1 MKEEIREGI
10 TKIVEHYAEA
20 MQTDGEQYPEFI
32 AVDRILAHL
41 KSKGVVIKTGG
52 EWCIQHG
59 YPIPCY
65 KCGAKHGQAAVEDLI

>member
-10 TKIVEHYAEA
+10 EGILGALYNFHLDGNAYAKEII
-20 MQTDGEQYPEFI
+20 EF
-32 AVDRILAHL
+32 LH
-41 KSKGVVIKTGG
+41 SKGVVIKTGG